1 MLNKYPIDQTILDD
15 IIMRQSWRKE
25 MMPRITFLR
34 GTVVQVYPFQI
45 CIFQVWALSKGLE
58 LKLVKLKAI

>member
-1 MLNKYPIDQTILDD
+1 
-15 IIMRQSWRKE
+15 

-34 GTVVQVYPFQI
+34 GTVVKVYPFQI